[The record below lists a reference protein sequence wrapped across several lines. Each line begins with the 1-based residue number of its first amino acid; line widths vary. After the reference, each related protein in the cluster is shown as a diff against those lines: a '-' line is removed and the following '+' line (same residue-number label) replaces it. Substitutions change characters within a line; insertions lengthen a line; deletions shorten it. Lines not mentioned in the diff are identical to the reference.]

1 MAQRMAKNG
10 PKMNRGSQKWPYMG
24 HLKSDL
30 DEIGTQN
37 DPLFQTKLM
46 ASITKNNLKRYRSC
60 DILNDFK

>member
-30 DEIGTQN
+30 DEICTQN
-37 DPLFQTKLM
+37 DLLFQTKLM
-46 ASITKNNLKRYRSC
+46 AQIAKNNLKRFRSYN
-60 DILNDFK
+60 ILYDF